1 MKWKSTLCAAAAFL
15 MLAGGVSASA
25 RGELPEDR
33 RLRILSFNIRNTM
46 GMDGKHDISRT
57 VRVIQ
62 RQRPDVVAI
71 QELDSATHRSGGRY
85 RLGDLAA
92 EVLMYPTYAPAI
104 DFDGGKYGIGIL
116 SREKPLRH
124 YQVPLPGREE
134 KRTLLIVEFRDY
146 IMACAHL
153 SLTPADQLASL
164 PIIRAEAAK
173 AKKPFFIAG
182 DWNAEPDSETLAGI
196 QEDFQLLSDTKQ
208 SSYPADEPEICIDYI
223 AVYKPTADRIARLSA
238 STDRDTA
245 ASDHRAKAVTVK
257 FKTPASRILYA
268 APYLQ
273 DLQPSSVDVMFQ
285 TRVVSHCWVEYGTD
299 TLHLKRARTLL
310 DGQEVC
316 YDIENRIRLDS
327 LEPGQRYYYRV
338 CAQEIVN
345 YQSYSKT
352 FGETAR
358 TPFYSFRMPAA
369 SDKDFTAV
377 IFNDLHENREV
388 MAAFGKLL
396 RGMKYDF
403 AMFNGDCLTEP
414 ANREQAMHN
423 IAEACRMVD
432 AANHLTFFIRGNHE
446 IRNAY
451 SAGMHSL
458 IGYQEGKTYG
468 AFSWGDTRFV
478 MLDCGED
485 KPDDHWVYYGLNDFT
500 GLRREQVDFLRQEL
514 KSKAFK
520 KADRRILI
528 NHIPIWNNSD
538 KFAPCTELWAPLL
551 KKASFDL
558 NVCAHVH
565 SYGFWT
571 AGAEDNPCPVV
582 RGGGPSMKKATM
594 IVLEKRGDE
603 LTMRAVDTAGRTI
616 EQQIL

>member
-1 MKWKSTLCAAAAFL
+1 MKWKSTLFAATAFL
-15 MLAGGVSASA
+15 MLTGGLTASA

-46 GMDGKHDISRT
+46 GMDGQRDLART
-57 VRVIQ
+57 ASVIR
-62 RQRPDVVAI
+62 RQRPDVVAV
-71 QELDSATHRSGGRY
+71 QEVDSVTGRSDGRY
-85 RLGDLAA
+85 VLGDLAA
-92 EVLMYPTYAPAI
+92 EVLMYPTYAAAI

-124 YQVPLPGREE
+124 YKVALPGREE
-134 KRTLLIVEFRDY
+134 RRALLIVEFRDY
-146 IMACAHL
+146 LMACTHL

-173 AKKPFFIAG
+173 AQKPFFIAG

-196 QEDFQLLSDTKQ
+196 QEDFQLLSDTKGG
-208 SSYPADEPEICIDYI
+208 SYPADESAECIDYI
-223 AVYKPTADRIARLSA
+223 AVYKPTAERIARLSA

-358 TPFYSFRMPAA
+358 TPFYSFRMPSA

-528 NHIPIWNNSD
+528 NHIPIWTNSD

-616 EQQIL
+616 ERQIL

>member
-1 MKWKSTLCAAAAFL
+1 MKWKSTLFAATAFL
-15 MLAGGVSASA
+15 MLTGGLTASA

-46 GMDGKHDISRT
+46 GMDGQRDLART
-57 VRVIQ
+57 ASVIR
-62 RQRPDVVAI
+62 RQRPDVVAV
-71 QELDSATHRSGGRY
+71 QEVDSVTGRSDGRY
-85 RLGDLAA
+85 VLGDLAA
-92 EVLMYPTYAPAI
+92 EVLMYPTYAAAI
-104 DFDGGKYGIGIL
+104 DYDGGKYGIGIL

-124 YQVPLPGREE
+124 YKVALPGREE
-134 KRTLLIVEFRDY
+134 RRALLIVEFRDY
-146 IMACAHL
+146 LMACTHL

-173 AKKPFFIAG
+173 AQKPFFIAG
-182 DWNAEPDSETLAGI
+182 DWNAKPDSETLSGI
-196 QEDFQLLSDTKQ
+196 QQDFQILSDTKGG
-208 SSYPADEPEICIDYI
+208 SYPADEPAECIDYI
-223 AVYKPTADRIARLSA
+223 AVYKPTAERIARLSA
-238 STDRDTA
+238 STDRDGA

-358 TPFYSFRMPAA
+358 TPFYSFRRPSA
-369 SDKDFTAV
+369 SDMDFTAV

-616 EQQIL
+616 ERQIL

>member
-414 ANREQAMHN
+414 ANREQAIHN

>member
-1 MKWKSTLCAAAAFL
+1 MKWKSTLFAATAFL
-15 MLAGGVSASA
+15 MLTGGLTASA

-46 GMDGKHDISRT
+46 GMDGQHDISRT

-285 TRVVSHCWVEYGTD
+285 TRVVAHCWVEYGTD

>member
-33 RLRILSFNIRNTM
+33 RLRILSFNIRNTI

-285 TRVVSHCWVEYGTD
+285 TRVVAHCWVEYGTD

-616 EQQIL
+616 ERQIL

>member
-1 MKWKSTLCAAAAFL
+1 MKWKSTLFAATAFL
-15 MLAGGVSASA
+15 MLTGGVSASA

-46 GMDGKHDISRT
+46 GMDGQRDLART
-57 VRVIQ
+57 ASVIR
-62 RQRPDVVAI
+62 RQRPDVVAV
-71 QELDSATHRSGGRY
+71 QEVDSVTGRSDGRY
-85 RLGDLAA
+85 VLGDLAA
-92 EVLMYPTYAPAI
+92 EVLMYPTYAAAI
-104 DFDGGKYGIGIL
+104 DYDGGKYGIGIL

-124 YQVPLPGREE
+124 YKVALPGREE
-134 KRTLLIVEFRDY
+134 RRALLIVEFRDY
-146 IMACAHL
+146 LMACTHL

-173 AKKPFFIAG
+173 AQKPFFIAG
-182 DWNAEPDSETLAGI
+182 DWNANPDSETLSGI
-196 QEDFQLLSDTKQ
+196 QQDFQILSDTKGG
-208 SSYPADEPEICIDYI
+208 SSPADEPAECIDYI

-238 STDRDTA
+238 STDRDAA

-358 TPFYSFRMPAA
+358 TPFYSFRMPSA

-485 KPDDHWVYYGLNDFT
+485 KPDDHWVYYGLNDFA
-500 GLRREQVDFLRQEL
+500 GLRNDQVSFLKNEL
-514 KSKAFK
+514 ASKAFK
-520 KADRRILI
+520 KAGKRVLI
-528 NHIPIWNNSD
+528 HHIPIYGELD
-538 KFAPCTELWAPLL
+538 EYHPCTELWDPLL
-551 KKASFDL
+551 QKAPFAVSL
-558 NVCAHVH
+558 NAHTH
-565 SYGFWT
+565 RFASYKTGEV
-571 AGAEDNPCPVV
+571 GNPFPVV
-582 RGGGPSMKKATM
+582 VGGGFQPDAATVM
-594 IVLEKRGDE
+594 VLERHGKTMT
-603 LTMRAVDTAGRTI
+603 LTVYDTQGN
-616 EQQIL
+616 EKLQLDL

>member
-71 QELDSATHRSGGRY
+71 QELDSVTGRSDGRY
-85 RLGDLAA
+85 VLGDLAA
-92 EVLMYPTYAPAI
+92 EVLMYPTYAAAI
-104 DFDGGKYGIGIL
+104 DYDGGKYGIGIL

-124 YQVPLPGREE
+124 YKVALPGREE
-134 KRTLLIVEFRDY
+134 RRALLIVEFRDY

-238 STDRDTA
+238 STDRDAA

-616 EQQIL
+616 ERQIL

>member
-1 MKWKSTLCAAAAFL
+1 MKWKSTLFAATAFL
-15 MLAGGVSASA
+15 MLTGGLTASA

-46 GMDGKHDISRT
+46 GMDGQRDLART
-57 VRVIQ
+57 ASVIR
-62 RQRPDVVAI
+62 RQRPDVVAV
-71 QELDSATHRSGGRY
+71 QEVDSITGRSDGRY
-85 RLGDLAA
+85 VLGDLAA
-92 EVLMYPTYAPAI
+92 EVLMYPTYAAAI

-124 YQVPLPGREE
+124 YKVALPGREE
-134 KRTLLIVEFRDY
+134 RRALLIVEFRDY
-146 IMACAHL
+146 LMACTHL

-173 AKKPFFIAG
+173 AQKPFFIAG
-182 DWNAEPDSETLAGI
+182 DWNANPDSETLSGI
-196 QEDFQLLSDTKQ
+196 QQDFQILSDTKGG
-208 SSYPADEPEICIDYI
+208 SSPADEPAECIDYI

-238 STDRDTA
+238 STDRDAA

-327 LEPGQRYYYRV
+327 LAPGQRYYYRV

-358 TPFYSFRMPAA
+358 TPFYSFRMPSA

-520 KADRRILI
+520 KADRRVLI
-528 NHIPIWNNSD
+528 NHIPIWTNSD

-616 EQQIL
+616 ERQIL

>member
-124 YQVPLPGREE
+124 YQVALPGREE

-223 AVYKPTADRIARLSA
+223 AVYKPTADRVARLSA

-327 LEPGQRYYYRV
+327 LESGKRYYYRV

-403 AMFNGDCLTEP
+403 AVFNGDCLTEP

-616 EQQIL
+616 ERQIL

>member
-124 YQVPLPGREE
+124 YQVTLPGREE

>member
-1 MKWKSTLCAAAAFL
+1 M
-15 MLAGGVSASA
+15 
-25 RGELPEDR
+25 
-33 RLRILSFNIRNTM
+33 
-46 GMDGKHDISRT
+46 
-57 VRVIQ
+57 
-62 RQRPDVVAI
+62 
-71 QELDSATHRSGGRY
+71 
-85 RLGDLAA
+85 
-92 EVLMYPTYAPAI
+92 
-104 DFDGGKYGIGIL
+104 
-116 SREKPLRH
+116 
-124 YQVPLPGREE
+124 
-134 KRTLLIVEFRDY
+134 
-146 IMACAHL
+146 
-153 SLTPADQLASL
+153 
-164 PIIRAEAAK
+164 
-173 AKKPFFIAG
+173 
-182 DWNAEPDSETLAGI
+182 
-196 QEDFQLLSDTKQ
+196 
-208 SSYPADEPEICIDYI
+208 
-223 AVYKPTADRIARLSA
+223 
-238 STDRDTA
+238 
-245 ASDHRAKAVTVK
+245 K

-273 DLQPSSVDVMFQ
+273 DLQPGSVDVMFQ

-358 TPFYSFRMPAA
+358 TPFYSFRMPSA

-616 EQQIL
+616 ERQIL

>member
-46 GMDGKHDISRT
+46 GMDGQRDLART
-57 VRVIQ
+57 ASVIR
-62 RQRPDVVAI
+62 RQRPDVVAV
-71 QELDSATHRSGGRY
+71 QEVDSVTGRSDGRY
-85 RLGDLAA
+85 VLGDLAA
-92 EVLMYPTYAPAI
+92 EVLMYPTYAAAI
-104 DFDGGKYGIGIL
+104 DYDGGKYGIGIL

-124 YQVPLPGREE
+124 YKVALPGREE

-146 IMACAHL
+146 IMACVHL

-182 DWNAEPDSETLAGI
+182 DWNANPDSETLSGI
-196 QEDFQLLSDTKQ
+196 QQDFQILSDTKGG
-208 SSYPADEPEICIDYI
+208 SSPADEPDECIDYI

-238 STDRDTA
+238 STDRDAA

-358 TPFYSFRMPAA
+358 TPFYSFRMPDA

-388 MAAFGKLL
+388 MAAFGKIL

-403 AMFNGDCLTEP
+403 AVFNGDCLTEP

-594 IVLEKRGDE
+594 VVLEKRGDE

-616 EQQIL
+616 ERQIL

>member
-1 MKWKSTLCAAAAFL
+1 MKWKSTLFAATAFL
-15 MLAGGVSASA
+15 MLTGGLTASA

-46 GMDGKHDISRT
+46 GMDGQRDLART
-57 VRVIQ
+57 ASVIR
-62 RQRPDVVAI
+62 RQRPDVVAV
-71 QELDSATHRSGGRY
+71 QEVDSVTGRSDGRY
-85 RLGDLAA
+85 VLGDLAA
-92 EVLMYPTYAPAI
+92 EVLMYPTYAAAI
-104 DFDGGKYGIGIL
+104 DYDGGKYGIGIL

-124 YQVPLPGREE
+124 YKVALPGREE
-134 KRTLLIVEFRDY
+134 RRALLIVEFRDY
-146 IMACAHL
+146 LMACVHL

-173 AKKPFFIAG
+173 AQKPFFIAG
-182 DWNAEPDSETLAGI
+182 DWNANPDSETLSGI
-196 QEDFQLLSDTKQ
+196 QQDFQILSDTKSG
-208 SSYPADEPEICIDYI
+208 SSPADEPAECIDYI

-238 STDRDTA
+238 STDRDAA

-358 TPFYSFRMPAA
+358 TPFYSFRMPDA

-528 NHIPIWNNSD
+528 NHIPIWTNSD
-538 KFAPCTELWAPLL
+538 KYAPCTELWAPLL

-616 EQQIL
+616 ERQIL

>member
-196 QEDFQLLSDTKQ
+196 QEDF
-208 SSYPADEPEICIDYI
+208 
-223 AVYKPTADRIARLSA
+223 
-238 STDRDTA
+238 
-245 ASDHRAKAVTVK
+245 
-257 FKTPASRILYA
+257 
-268 APYLQ
+268 
-273 DLQPSSVDVMFQ
+273 
-285 TRVVSHCWVEYGTD
+285 
-299 TLHLKRARTLL
+299 
-310 DGQEVC
+310 
-316 YDIENRIRLDS
+316 
-327 LEPGQRYYYRV
+327 
-338 CAQEIVN
+338 
-345 YQSYSKT
+345 
-352 FGETAR
+352 
-358 TPFYSFRMPAA
+358 
-369 SDKDFTAV
+369 
-377 IFNDLHENREV
+377 
-388 MAAFGKLL
+388 
-396 RGMKYDF
+396 
-403 AMFNGDCLTEP
+403 
-414 ANREQAMHN
+414 
-423 IAEACRMVD
+423 
-432 AANHLTFFIRGNHE
+432 
-446 IRNAY
+446 
-451 SAGMHSL
+451 
-458 IGYQEGKTYG
+458 
-468 AFSWGDTRFV
+468 
-478 MLDCGED
+478 
-485 KPDDHWVYYGLNDFT
+485 
-500 GLRREQVDFLRQEL
+500 
-514 KSKAFK
+514 
-520 KADRRILI
+520 
-528 NHIPIWNNSD
+528 
-538 KFAPCTELWAPLL
+538 
-551 KKASFDL
+551 
-558 NVCAHVH
+558 
-565 SYGFWT
+565 
-571 AGAEDNPCPVV
+571 
-582 RGGGPSMKKATM
+582 
-594 IVLEKRGDE
+594 
-603 LTMRAVDTAGRTI
+603 
-616 EQQIL
+616 

>member
-124 YQVPLPGREE
+124 YQVALPGREE

-358 TPFYSFRMPAA
+358 TPFYSFRMPSA

-500 GLRREQVDFLRQEL
+500 GLRREQVDFLRHEL

-616 EQQIL
+616 ERQIL

>member
-285 TRVVSHCWVEYGTD
+285 TRVVAHCWVEYGTD

>member
-46 GMDGKHDISRT
+46 GMDGKHDLSRT

>member
-124 YQVPLPGREE
+124 YQVTLPGREE

-238 STDRDTA
+238 STDRDAA

-358 TPFYSFRMPAA
+358 TPFYSFRMPSA

-616 EQQIL
+616 ERQIL